1 MALILSARAGIDGP
15 IHIID
20 GETNEEILTIEA
32 IKISGNQVSL
42 SFVADDN
49 IIIHRD
55 IVFNRIQDEKG
66 GNK

>member
-15 IHIID
+15 FHILD
-20 GETNEEILTIEA
+20 GDKEILKIEA

-55 IVFNRIQDEKG
+55 IVYNRIQAEKG
-66 GNK
+66 GNR